1 ASPPGSAPPKL
12 LTPPHP
18 SARRDKLELE
28 GPDLVA
34 RAQSI
39 ARRAHEGQPDKLGD
53 DYIAHPQRV
62 SERALFMAPAEDRF
76 DCAAAGW
83 LHDVVEDSEV
93 TFEYL
98 RRHGVP
104 DRVLDAINCLNKR
117 NDTSRADY
125 FARIRDRKS
134 TRLNSSHVSIS
145 YAGFCLKTKTQY
157 PKQMHSD
164 S

>member
-1 ASPPGSAPPKL
+1 M
-12 LTPPHP
+12 
-18 SARRDKLELE
+18 ELE

-34 RAQSI
+34 RAQPI
-39 ARRAHEGQPDKLGD
+39 ARRAHEGQTDKLGD

-125 FARIRDRKS
+125 FARIREDRIARVVKAADLADNCDPDRVSRLESS
-134 TRLNSSHVSIS
+134 TRYRLSTK
-145 YAGFCLKTKTQY
+145 YAESWAMLMGIAE
-157 PKQMHSD
+157 
-164 S
+164 